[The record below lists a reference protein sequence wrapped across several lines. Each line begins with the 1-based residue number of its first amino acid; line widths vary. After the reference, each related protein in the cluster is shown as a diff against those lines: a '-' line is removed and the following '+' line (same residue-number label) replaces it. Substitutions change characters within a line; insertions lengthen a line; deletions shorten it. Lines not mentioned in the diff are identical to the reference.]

1 MDGAVEKSLEVDP
14 ADRSVRRLLQV
25 ANLPWAPDEASG
37 WRDARSRRCAV
48 NLAMLRAPLDGV
60 DLDSRDHAM
69 LTWLADHDA
78 DVVAAVRSLLARAR
92 AAHPLRES
100 DSL

>member
-1 MDGAVEKSLEVDP
+1 MDGAVEKSLDAGS
-14 ADRSVRRLLQV
+14 ADRSARRLLQF
-25 ANLPWAPDEASG
+25 ANSSWAQDAV
-37 WRDARSRRCAV
+37 RDGREARSRRCAV
-48 NLAMLRAPLDGV
+48 NLATLRAPLDGV

-69 LTWLADHDA
+69 LTWLADHDVE
-78 DVVAAVRSLLARAR
+78 VVAGVRSLLDRAR